1 MVFNMA
7 KIAAQLPLIMQDSI
21 DRGLLQSFV
30 DMRTEKGKPI
40 TQRGL
45 DLLIQKLC
53 RYELQGH
60 CPNLL
65 LERSIINGD
74 KGWSD
79 VYPDDTTLKVKESFI
94 QTHTDKS
101 WREDSFT
108 AQHTDRSWAEPLK
121 LVK

>member
-1 MVFNMA
+1 MTL
-7 KIAAQLPLIMQDSI
+7 KTICLPILQDSI
-21 DRGLLQSFV
+21 SIDRDTLQSFV

-45 DLLIQKLC
+45 DMLIKKLC
-53 RYELQGH
+53 RLESQGH

-79 VYPDDTTLKVKESFI
+79 VYPDETTLKARESFI

-101 WREDSFT
+101 WRDMSFSEKYS
-108 AQHTDRSWAEPLK
+108 DRSWADGLT

>member
-1 MVFNMA
+1 M
-7 KIAAQLPLIMQDSI
+7 IPLILQDSI
-21 DRGLLQSFV
+21 DRNLLQSFI
-30 DMRTEKGKPI
+30 DMRKEKAKPI

-45 DLLIQKLC
+45 DCLISKLS
-53 RYELQGH
+53 RLEQQGH

-79 VYPDDTTLKVKESFI
+79 VYPDDTTLKPAESFI
-94 QTHTDKS
+94 E
-101 WREDSFT
+101 R
-108 AQHTDRSWAEPLK
+108 HTDRAWADGLR

>member
-1 MVFNMA
+1 MTL
-7 KIAAQLPLIMQDSI
+7 KTICLPILQPSI
-21 DRGLLQSFV
+21 DRDTLQSFV

-45 DLLIQKLC
+45 DMLIKKLC
-53 RYELQGH
+53 RLESQGH

-79 VYPDDTTLKVKESFI
+79 VYPDATTLKARESFI

-101 WREDSFT
+101 WRDDTSFSEKYS
-108 AQHTDRSWAEPLK
+108 DRSWADGLT

>member
-1 MVFNMA
+1 MA
-7 KIAAQLPLIMQDSI
+7 NVKHGEAQLPLIMQDSI
-21 DRGLLQSFV
+21 DRSLLQSFI

-45 DLLIQKLC
+45 DCLIRKLC
-53 RYELQGH
+53 RLEADGH

-79 VYPDDTTLKVKESFI
+79 VYPDATTLKAKESFI

-101 WREDSFT
+101 WRDDNFM
-108 AQHTDRSWAEPLK
+108 AQHTDRTWAEPLR

>member
-1 MVFNMA
+1 MSA
-7 KIAAQLPLIMQDSI
+7 IIPLILQDSI
-21 DRGLLQSFV
+21 DRTLLQSFV
-30 DMRTEKGKPI
+30 DMRAEKRKPI

-45 DLLIQKLC
+45 DLLIAKLS
-53 RYELQGH
+53 RLEREGH

-79 VYPDDTTLKVKESFI
+79 VYPDASTMRPVQSF
-94 QTHTDKS
+94 
-101 WREDSFT
+101 
-108 AQHTDRSWAEPLK
+108 AAVHTDRSWADGLR